1 MVEKGPRPSDK
12 YIPWYFVAFFVV
24 LAILDGIFVYLATTS
39 HTGVVE
45 ENHYEKGLAYNERV
59 AAIEAQEALGWV
71 SEISFGDK
79 GDLLFEIV
87 DRDQLPL
94 EGASVEAQF
103 VRPTQDGS
111 DFLRALGEIQP
122 GLYAVDAG
130 EVSAGQWE
138 IRVFVEWKQQQY
150 QTSKRV
156 VVRKN

>member
-45 ENHYEKGLAYNERV
+45 ENHYERGLAYNDRV
-59 AAIEAQEALGWV
+59 AAIEAQEALGWTTGITFMDEGRV
-71 SEISFGDK
+71 
-79 GDLLFEIV
+79 LFEASDEAGAPIE
-87 DRDQLPL
+87 D
-94 EGASVEAQF
+94 ASVEAQF

-111 DFLRALGEIQP
+111 DFMLSLGEIQP
-122 GLYAVDAG
+122 GLYGAEAKALH
-130 EVSAGQWE
+130 AGQWE

-156 VVRKN
+156 VVSKN

>member
-1 MVEKGPRPSDK
+1 MVEQGPRPSDK

-24 LAILDGIFVYLATTS
+24 LAILDGVFVYLATTS

-45 ENHYEKGLAYNERV
+45 ENHYERGLAYNERV
-59 AAIEAQEALGWV
+59 AAIEAQEALGWQTSLTFTEEGRV
-71 SEISFGDK
+71 
-79 GDLLFEIV
+79 LFDAANKVGTPI
-87 DRDQLPL
+87 
-94 EGASVEAQF
+94 EGATIEAQF

-111 DFLRALGEIQP
+111 DFVLSLGEIQP
-122 GLYAVDAG
+122 GLYGAETDAAG
-130 EVSAGQWE
+130 PGQWE